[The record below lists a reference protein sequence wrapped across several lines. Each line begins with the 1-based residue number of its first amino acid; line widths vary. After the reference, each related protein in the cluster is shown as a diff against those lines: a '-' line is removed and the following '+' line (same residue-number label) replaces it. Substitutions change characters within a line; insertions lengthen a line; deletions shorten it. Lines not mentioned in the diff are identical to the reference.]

1 MTETAGKSTKQT
13 ANDTAGTALPPLH
26 PFAAHP
32 AAAFAA
38 AATIGFGFS
47 TQMAGAFLGA
57 LQSAVETSQRFS
69 ALLEKQMAEGQG
81 AAVKVEPVVKEA
93 KPVVTRTETA
103 KVVPLKPVLRA
114 VEEVAPVVETK
125 AKPVVKTVSKEK
137 VKSAVTAKA
146 APKAKQEKPVI
157 AAPVKTV
164 RRAKADDLKRIS
176 GIGPK
181 LEQVLNGKGVSRF
194 ADIAGWSEDDIKRFD
209 AELGVEGRIG
219 RDDWIGQAK
228 ALAGTKTA
236 KT

>member
-1 MTETAGKSTKQT
+1 MTETAGKSTKET

-81 AAVKVEPVVKEA
+81 AAAKVEPVAKEA
-93 KPVVTRTETA
+93 RPVVTRTETA

-125 AKPVVKTVSKEK
+125 A
-137 VKSAVTAKA
+137 
-146 APKAKQEKPVI
+146 APKAKQEKPVV

-164 RRAKADDLKRIS
+164 RRAKTDDLKRIS

-209 AELGVEGRIG
+209 TELGVEGRIG

>member
-1 MTETAGKSTKQT
+1 MTETAGKGTKET

-81 AAVKVEPVVKEA
+81 AAAKAEPVAKDV
-93 KPVVTRTETA
+93 KPVVVRTETA

-114 VEEVAPVVETK
+114 VEEPVVEAK
-125 AKPVVKTVSKEK
+125 AEPVAKPVLKEK
-137 VKSAVTAKA
+137 VKPVVTAKA
-146 APKAKQEKPVI
+146 TPKAKEEKPVV
-157 AAPVKTV
+157 ATPVKAV
-164 RRAKADDLKRIS
+164 RRTKADDLKRID

-209 AELGVEGRIG
+209 TELGVEGRIG

-228 ALAGTKTA
+228 ALAGTKTT
-236 KT
+236 KK